1 MPHTDILR
9 IRLLLESG
17 GVTVENIDTDPVPRG
32 EVWRIDFFSAEDLT
46 TALTEFRVGILRG
59 TVFSPLVEQDSPAAA
74 TLFWQNDV
82 HRLGEGEQ
90 LRLRATGATSGDQIE
105 FHVNGLRLHHSD
117 HLERRVEEAQVEEA
131 VIA

>member
-9 IRLLLESG
+9 IRIPFESAG
-17 GVTVENIDTDPVPRG
+17 GAVEDIDTDPVPRG
-32 EVWRIDFFSAEDLT
+32 EVWRINFFSAENLT
-46 TALTEFRVGILRG
+46 TASTEFRVGIARG
-59 TVFSPLVEQDSPAAA
+59 RVFSPLVEQDSPAAA

-90 LRLRATGATSGDQIE
+90 LRLRVTGATDGDLIE

-117 HLERRVEEAQVEEA
+117 HLAPRVEEPEPVEA
-131 VIA
+131 ALA